1 MHQSLTHQSPSS
13 PPWLCHASPSDQLD
27 EIDPMTGEVISGSA
41 AASIAPDRI
50 TTSTGYTWAYRRSQP
65 TKNNDGATNSK
76 LPVVCL
82 HGLGSQSYAYRN
94 TIRLLAEA
102 GHDAIALDWIGH
114 GASDKPVAASGFDY
128 SIDSYVAE
136 LQLAI
141 SQLPLSKKPFALMV
155 QGYVLGQVGLLY
167 ALRDEQNIAK
177 LIILN
182 TPLALNSKLR
192 PELGAYQNPIPF
204 LRPKAGSTFA
214 GDLYNAAGGPYALN
228 QRDADA
234 YNAAY
239 QSNPAASQAI
249 EKTMASLQ
257 WSDLLRRVDGGFVT
271 WKKPSLV
278 VWGGADQFLDISNP
292 LNWLDSKRT
301 CMKMATGV
309 EAKLGH
315 SPCEDFP
322 EAIHPTIVKFLAEE
336 G

>member
-1 MHQSLTHQSPSS
+1 MHRSIPRSSS
-13 PPWLCHASPSDQLD
+13 PPSWLCHASTSDIDQLD
-27 EIDPMTGEVISGSA
+27 EIDPMTGEVITGSA

-50 TTSTGYTWAYRRSQP
+50 TSSTGYTWAYRRSQP
-65 TKNNDGATNSK
+65 IKNNIDGDDTK

-94 TIRLLAEA
+94 TIRLLSEA
-102 GHDAIALDWIGH
+102 GHDSIALDWIGH
-114 GASDKPVAASGFDY
+114 GASDKPAVSRFDY

-136 LQLAI
+136 LQQVI
-141 SQLPLSKKPFALMV
+141 SQLPLSKKPVALIV
-155 QGYVLGQVGLLY
+155 QGYILGQAGLLY
-167 ALRDEQNIAK
+167 ALREEHNIAK

-204 LRPKAGSTFA
+204 FRPKAGSTFA
-214 GDLYNAAGGPYALN
+214 ADLYNAAGGPYALN

-239 QSNPAASQAI
+239 KSDPAASQAI
-249 EKTMASLQ
+249 ERTMASLQ
-257 WSDLLRRVDGGFVT
+257 WNDLLKRVDDGYAS

-278 VWGGADQFLDISNP
+278 VWGGADQFMDISNP
-292 LNWLDSKRT
+292 LTWLDSKRT
-301 CMKMATGV
+301 SMKMATGV

-322 EAIHPTIVKFLAEE
+322 EAIHPTIVKFLAE